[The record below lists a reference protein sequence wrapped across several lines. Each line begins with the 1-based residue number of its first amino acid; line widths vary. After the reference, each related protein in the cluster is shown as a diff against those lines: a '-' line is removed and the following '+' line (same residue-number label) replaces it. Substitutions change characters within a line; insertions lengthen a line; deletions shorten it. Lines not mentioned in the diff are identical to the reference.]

1 MYLNMVSLELLTI
14 NFKFQVQRTLELN
27 RVYYIQSASQEKSY
41 LRKI

>member
-27 RVYYIQSASQEKSY
+27 QVYYDKSPSQENPY
-41 LRKI
+41 LGKI